1 MENFKRATWFVD
13 VLEFILRS
21 LLLLKRWFHFVQ
33 KVVALC
39 MGNHSITGAT
49 CDFEKHVV
57 ASLRETI
64 YENDQHVHSLDLC
77 FFSVL
82 SAPVPYENFYSNQR
96 APPPRQP
103 PPITRLVSVCV
114 CVCKRERVH
123 MFHNCDKCRTNF
135 PHGIKRVH
143 LLMSLLTAA
152 TSTFTHAPKKWKH
165 AVQCNQ
171 HWLTF
176 SLGFQT
182 HKWTYK
188 QASKLFS
195 ECISIRS

>member
-103 PPITRLVSVCV
+103 PPITRLVSVCE
-114 CVCKRERVH
+114 CVRESSRFTIVINAELISLMVSKEYIYLCLYWPQQH
-123 MFHNCDKCRTNF
+123 
-135 PHGIKRVH
+135 PHLPMHPRNGSM
-143 LLMSLLTAA
+143 LCSA
-152 TSTFTHAPKKWKH
+152 TSTDSHSP
-165 AVQCNQ
+165 
-171 HWLTF
+171 
-176 SLGFQT
+176 
-182 HKWTYK
+182 
-188 QASKLFS
+188 
-195 ECISIRS
+195 